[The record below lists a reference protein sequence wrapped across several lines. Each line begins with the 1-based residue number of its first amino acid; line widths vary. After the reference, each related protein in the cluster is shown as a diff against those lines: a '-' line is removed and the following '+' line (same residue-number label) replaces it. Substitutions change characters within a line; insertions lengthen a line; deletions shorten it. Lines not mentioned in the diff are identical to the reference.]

1 MKFNPRSEKL
11 PFKNFCFGKRG
22 YIRRI
27 DDINPKQKNGYG
39 LIGEFMPRDECEY
52 EENKLYLSCSRG
64 KDKEVYHLFT
74 IQKDAPK
81 LLKTSTAQKGAVRIL
96 WDDIAS
102 FIENQPK
109 KSANVLADKILSETK
124 DFDTL
129 YKVAQIIVSEAHKD
143 DTIQKIMND
152 KFQKGCRS
160 WEIQKALYPSGKPW
174 KEWEKE
180 EWVQDYIEYGKL
192 PKDASAYLKKMLL

>member
-1 MKFNPRSEKL
+1 ME
-11 PFKNFCFGKRG
+11 
-22 YIRRI
+22 
-27 DDINPKQKNGYG
+27 
-39 LIGEFMPRDECEY
+39 
-52 EENKLYLSCSRG
+52 
-64 KDKEVYHLFT
+64 
-74 IQKDAPK
+74 
-81 LLKTSTAQKGAVRIL
+81 
-96 WDDIAS
+96 
-102 FIENQPK
+102 
-109 KSANVLADKILSETK
+109 KSANVLADKILSETR

-143 DTIQKIMND
+143 DIIQQIMND